1 MRTTTITEKPHL
13 GGESIRPMVS
23 RSHSLC
29 RAPQGHRECSYTI
42 PLAEHPTAPPHNRLW
57 PSFRAT
63 PHFSTVLGSL
73 AGHLC
78 HVRIL
83 HHVLVDTPGGEQQI
97 QLAYRLW
104 QASREALENSSCNQM
119 PMFEQTTTPGLSPP
133 HWPCKSSYS
142 ALPFADI
149 NIHLRVLKTPS
160 KPTFGLK

>member
-1 MRTTTITEKPHL
+1 ML
-13 GGESIRPMVS
+13 SRP
-23 RSHSLC
+23 HSLC
-29 RAPQGHRECSYTI
+29 RAPQGHRECSYTL
-42 PLAEHPTAPPHNRLW
+42 PLAEHHTTSPHKRLW
-57 PSFRAT
+57 PSVPSRT
-63 PHFSTVLGSL
+63 HFSMVLGSL
-73 AGHLC
+73 AAHLH
-78 HVRIL
+78 HVCLL

-119 PMFEQTTTPGLSPP
+119 PMFEQTTTLGLPPP

-142 ALPFADI
+142 VLPFADI